1 MGDLNLPFEAQ
12 DPTPFPDPEVIIAGG
27 VVVMA
32 AVTQISP
39 TERMPGVVFRFAK
52 PDGSGFYTPVLL
64 ASESADLSELPNL
77 IAQAVATAVE
87 GADVQD
93 RR

>member
-12 DPTPFPDPEVIIAGG
+12 DPTPFPDPEVMIAGG

-32 AVTQISP
+32 AVTNISAS
-39 TERMPGVVFRFAK
+39 ERMPGIVFRFAK

-64 ASESADLSELPNL
+64 ASESADLGQLPAL
-77 IAQAVATAVE
+77 IAQAVETAINVAT
-87 GADVQD
+87 G
-93 RR
+93 RTGR